1 MTLLEVLVSILIF
14 SIGLLGTVALQ
25 ARATQFATTAEDRTR
40 AALLANELA
49 AEMWTRGTA
58 DPNADAT
65 LKGIV
70 DDWEDRVGDIERG
83 GIADGAANV
92 SFLNGVATIEVTWGR
107 PSFSN
112 GASAPARGESS
123 YQTQVAIPAGTVIAN
138 SP

>member
-40 AALLANELA
+40 AALLANELS

-58 DPNADAT
+58 TLPPAVIDAWEARVADPTAGGLAAGQGEVTVDA
-65 LKGIV
+65 GI
-70 DDWEDRVGDIERG
+70 
-83 GIADGAANV
+83 
-92 SFLNGVATIEVTWGR
+92 ATIEVSWGR
-107 PSFSN
+107 PSFST

-123 YQTQVAIPAGTVIAN
+123 YQTQVAIPAGSVIAN